1 MDLLSDSVGVIV
13 QFLPVLLVLW
23 LANLA
28 ERNRTRG
35 EEHFA
40 PLAAA
45 YVVLLTL
52 YAGAALV
59 GLAALAVALQP
70 ARQAQIEEVIG
81 TAVAS
86 WSWLGLGC
94 LAPAL
99 IGALLLLRP
108 VRRLVA
114 RLLPLD
120 PDNPVHT
127 VALSMTMLVFLNLG
141 LSVGIGLGNLSVQ
154 VAEVTEETGRPP
166 ISLPALWTQAAM
178 LVFIAFVGVG
188 WGTRRSLRATLA
200 RLGLVRPTR
209 HQVLVGIGCA
219 LALVPAVMVVEAVAQ
234 ALGFGV
240 SQDVE
245 SLTEQLVGPLFES
258 PLGILSI
265 GLAAAIGE
273 ESLFRGAAQ
282 PRLGLLLTA
291 ALFALL
297 HSNYGIS
304 LSTGIVFGLGLV
316 LGGLRIRYNTTT
328 TMITHALY
336 NSTLAALAFLAA
348 RFLAGQT

>member
-1 MDLLSDSVGVIV
+1 MEFVNDSLGVII
-13 QFLPVLLVLW
+13 QFLPILLILW

-28 ERNRTRG
+28 ERNRLRG

-40 PLAAA
+40 PTAAA

-59 GLAALAVALQP
+59 GVLALAVALLP
-70 ARQAQIEEVIG
+70 AGQAQVEAAIG
-81 TAVAS
+81 TPVAS
-86 WSWLGLGC
+86 WLWLGLGC
-94 LAPAL
+94 TVPAA

-127 VALSMTMLVFLNLG
+127 VALSMTMLVFLNLS
-141 LSVGIGLGNLSVQ
+141 LTVGIGLGNLSLQ

-166 ISLPALWTQAAM
+166 ISLPALWTQAM
-178 LVFIAFVGVG
+178 LLVAISLVGVG
-188 WGTRRSLRATLA
+188 WGTRRSLRESMA
-200 RLGLVRPTR
+200 RLGLVRPTQ
-209 HQVLVGIGCA
+209 HQVLLGSACA
-219 LALVPAVMVVEAVAQ
+219 LALVPAVMLLEGAAQ

-245 SLTEQLVGPLFES
+245 SLTEQLIGPLFAS
-258 PLGILSI
+258 PVGVLSI

-273 ESLFRGAAQ
+273 EPLFRGAAQ
-282 PRLGLLLTA
+282 PRLGVILTA
-291 ALFALL
+291 LLFALL

-316 LGGLRIRYNTTT
+316 LGWLRLRHNTTT
-328 TMITHALY
+328 AIITHALY
-336 NSTLAALAFLAA
+336 NSTLGALAYLAA
-348 RFLAGQT
+348 RLITQ